1 MITIISYL
9 LLYHDYYFSRGRLYY
24 TWKPKDIR
32 AATVILFN
40 YSLATDILAN
50 ILVSLLVVWA
60 FVYKSGDLFNTSK

>member
-1 MITIISYL
+1 MSPLCRYEMRLGMILVYRNKSRLMITIISYL

-40 YSLATDILAN
+40 YEI
-50 ILVSLLVVWA
+50 
-60 FVYKSGDLFNTSK
+60 F